1 MFKSLKGLFSPSNKD
16 LRKRIYFTLAVLAVF
31 SLGSNIVVPAAK
43 EMTASLGFLD
53 LLNLM
58 SGGTLNTFSIFAL
71 GVMPYITA
79 SILTQLLQM
88 DIIPYFKELKDQGAT
103 GRQKINRINRYL
115 GILFAFIQ
123 GYIYSVAFIG
133 GSTIVVLK
141 TTIILTAG
149 TALLLWLADQ
159 ISTKGLGN
167 GVSLFIMAGIVNALP
182 DTFITAFKDLVM
194 AGTYKTIFGIT
205 LSATMVKALGITLF
219 ALFIIAYLAI
229 LIGVVY
235 MQISERRIP
244 IQHSTRTDSSY
255 LKEQSFIPLKI
266 NSASVMPVIFAS
278 AITSI
283 PSLIAQ
289 FVNNDA
295 FENFVNN
302 YIVYTSPT
310 GYVLYVVL
318 IFAFGYVY
326 TLMELNPKEMS
337 ENLDKNRS
345 YIPGITPGEKT
356 ASYLK
361 GTITRL
367 TVVGSIFLIVLAS
380 IPLIFTNIEGLSAAV
395 TLGGTGLLI
404 VVGVALET
412 YKQLESSIVS
422 RSYQGSRKRRHRR

>member
-1 MFKSLKGLFSPSNKD
+1 MFSSLKGLFSPNNKD
-16 LRKRIYFTLAVLAVF
+16 LRKRIYFTLAVLAIF
-31 SLGSNIVVPAAK
+31 ALGTNIIVPGAKRITSN
-43 EMTASLGFLD
+43 LGFLD

-58 SGGTLNTFSIFAL
+58 SGGSLKTFSIFAL

-79 SILTQLLQM
+79 TILTQILQM
-88 DIIPYFKELKDQGAT
+88 DIIPYFKELKEQGAT

-123 GYIYSVAFIG
+123 GYIYSVAFMG
-133 GSTIVVLK
+133 GSSVEVLK
-141 TTIILTAG
+141 TTIILTGG

-159 ISTKGLGN
+159 VTNKGLGN
-167 GVSLFIMAGIVNALP
+167 GISLFIMAGIVNTLP
-182 DTFITAFKDLVM
+182 STFITAFKDLVL
-194 AGTYKTIFGIT
+194 ADTFTKVVGI
-205 LSATMVKALGITLF
+205 ILF
-219 ALFIIAYLAI
+219 IVFIIAYLLI
-229 LIGVVY
+229 LVGVVY

-255 LKEQSFIPLKI
+255 KQEQSYIPLKI

-283 PSLIAQ
+283 PSFIAE
-289 FVNNDA
+289 FIKNEA
-295 FENFVNN
+295 FTNFVNN
-302 YIVYTSPT
+302 YIVYTSLT
-310 GYVLYVVL
+310 GYLLYVFL
-318 IFAFGYVY
+318 IFAFGYIW

-356 ASYLK
+356 ISYLK
-361 GTITRL
+361 GTLTRI
-367 TVVGSIFLIVLAS
+367 TVVGSIFLVVLAS
-380 IPLIFTNIEGLSAAV
+380 IPLLISKISSLSSAV

-412 YKQLESSIVS
+412 YKQLESSVVS

>member
-1 MFKSLKGLFSPSNKD
+1 MFKSLKGIFNSNNKD
-16 LRKRIYFTLAVLAVF
+16 LRKRIYFTLMVLAVF
-31 SLGSNIVVPAAK
+31 GLGTNIIVPGAK
-43 EMTASLGFLD
+43 QITQNLSFLD

-58 SGGTLNTFSIFAL
+58 SGGSLKTFSIFPL

-88 DIIPYFKELKDQGAT
+88 DIIPYFKDLKEQGAT

-123 GYIYSVAFIG
+123 GYMYSVAFMG
-133 GSTIVVLK
+133 GTTAEIVK

-149 TALLLWLADQ
+149 TSLLLWLADQ
-159 ISTKGLGN
+159 VTNKGLGN
-167 GVSLFIMAGIVNALP
+167 GVSLFIMAGIVNTLP
-182 DTFITAFKDLVM
+182 STFIQAFKDLVL
-194 AGTYKTIFGIT
+194 ADTFTQVVGVI
-205 LSATMVKALGITLF
+205 
-219 ALFIIAYLAI
+219 LFIVFILAYLLI
-229 LIGVVY
+229 LVGVVY

-244 IQHSTRTDSSY
+244 IQHTTRTDSSQAR
-255 LKEQSFIPLKI
+255 EQSYIPLKL

-283 PSLIAQ
+283 PTLIGQ
-289 FVNNDA
+289 LLNNSSVTEFA
-295 FENFVNN
+295 EK
-302 YIVYTSPT
+302 YIVYTTPT
-310 GYVLYVVL
+310 GYLLYIAL
-318 IFAFGYVY
+318 IFLFGYVY

-356 ASYLK
+356 SAYLR
-361 GTITRL
+361 GTISRL
-367 TVVGSIFLIVLAS
+367 TVVGSLFLIVIAS
-380 IPLIFTNIEGLSAAV
+380 IPILFSKISSLSSAI

-412 YKQLESSIVS
+412 YKQLESSVVS

>member
-1 MFKSLKGLFSPSNKD
+1 MFKNLKGLFSPNNKD
-16 LRKRIYFTLAVLAVF
+16 LRKRIYFTLLVLTVF
-31 SLGSNIVVPAAK
+31 SLGTNIIVPGAK
-43 EMTASLGFLD
+43 QITQSLGFLD

-58 SGGTLNTFSIFAL
+58 SGGSLKTFSIFAL

-88 DIIPYFKELKDQGAT
+88 DIVPYFKELKEQGAT

-115 GILFAFIQ
+115 GILFAFVQ
-123 GYIYSVAFIG
+123 GYIYSVAFMG
-133 GSTIVVLK
+133 GTTAEVLK
-141 TTIILTAG
+141 TTLILTAG
-149 TALLLWLADQ
+149 TSLLLWLADQ
-159 ISTKGLGN
+159 ISNKGLGN
-167 GVSLFIMAGIVNALP
+167 GVSLFIMAGIVNTLP
-182 DTFITAFKDLVM
+182 STFIDAFKDFIM
-194 AGTYKTIFGIT
+194 ADS
-205 LSATMVKALGITLF
+205 LSKALGIILF
-219 ALFIIAYLAI
+219 VAFIIAYLII

-255 LKEQSFIPLKI
+255 AKEQSYIPLKL

-278 AITSI
+278 ALTSI

-289 FVNNDA
+289 VIKNDA
-295 FENFVNN
+295 FKSFVEN
-302 YIVYTSPT
+302 YISYTSLT
-310 GYVLYVVL
+310 GYILYVVL

-356 ASYLK
+356 TAYLK
-361 GTITRL
+361 GTISRL
-367 TVVGSIFLIVLAS
+367 TVVGSLFLVAIAS
-380 IPLIFTNIEGLSAAV
+380 IPIIFSKISGMSIVSGLSISKSV

>member
-43 EMTASLGFLD
+43 EITQNLGFLD

-115 GILFAFIQ
+115 GILFAFVQ
-123 GYIYSVAFIG
+123 GYIYSVAFMG
-133 GSTIVVLK
+133 GTTIQVLK

-159 ISTKGLGN
+159 ITNKGLGN
-167 GVSLFIMAGIVNALP
+167 GVSLFIMAGIVNTLP
-182 DTFITAFKDLVM
+182 STFITAFKDLVI
-194 AGTYKTIFGIT
+194 ADTFTR
-205 LSATMVKALGITLF
+205 VLGITLF
-219 ALFIIAYLAI
+219 ALFIIAYLVI

-255 LKEQSFIPLKI
+255 HKEQSYIPLKI

-289 FVNNDA
+289 VMNNEA
-295 FENFVNN
+295 FANFVNN
-302 YIVYTSPT
+302 YIVYTSPV

-318 IFAFGYVY
+318 IFTFGYVY

-361 GTITRL
+361 GTISRL
-367 TVVGSIFLIVLAS
+367 TVVGSIFLIILAS
-380 IPLIFTNIEGLSAAV
+380 IPILFSKISSLSSAV

>member
-1 MFKSLKGLFSPSNKD
+1 MFKSLKGLFSPNNKD
-16 LRKRIYFTLAVLAVF
+16 LRKRIYFTLLILAVF
-31 SLGSNIVVPAAK
+31 SLGTNIIVPGAK
-43 EMTASLGFLD
+43 SITQNLGFLD

-58 SGGTLNTFSIFAL
+58 SGGSLKTFSIFAL

-88 DIIPYFKELKDQGAT
+88 DIIPYFKELKEQGAT

-123 GYIYSVAFIG
+123 GYIYSVAFMG
-133 GSTIVVLK
+133 GTTVEILK

-159 ISTKGLGN
+159 ITNKGLGN
-167 GVSLFIMAGIVNALP
+167 GVSLFIMAGIVNTLP
-182 DTFITAFKDLVM
+182 STFITAFNELIVAD
-194 AGTYKTIFGIT
+194 TFNQ
-205 LSATMVKALGITLF
+205 SLGI
-219 ALFIIAYLAI
+219 ALFVAFVIAYI
-229 LIGVVY
+229 LILVGVVY

-255 LKEQSFIPLKI
+255 SKEKSYIPLKL

-289 FVNNDA
+289 FINNSE
-295 FENFVNN
+295 FTSFVEN
-302 YIVYTSPT
+302 YISYTSLT
-310 GYVLYVVL
+310 GYILYIVL

-361 GTITRL
+361 GTISRL
-367 TVVGSIFLIVLAS
+367 TVVGSIFLVVIAS
-380 IPLIFTNIEGLSAAV
+380 IPIIFSNISTLSSSI

-422 RSYQGSRKRRHRR
+422 RSYQGSRKRRRRR

>member
-1 MFKSLKGLFSPSNKD
+1 MFKNLKGLFSPNNKD
-16 LRKRIYFTLAVLAVF
+16 LRKRIYFTLLALAVF
-31 SLGSNIVVPAAK
+31 ALGTDIVVPGAK
-43 EMTASLGFLD
+43 QLTSSLGFLD

-58 SGGTLNTFSIFAL
+58 SGGSLKTFSIFAL

-79 SILTQLLQM
+79 TILTQLLQM
-88 DIIPYFKELKDQGAT
+88 DIIPYFKELKEQGAT

-115 GILFAFIQ
+115 GIFFAFLQ
-123 GYIYSVAFIG
+123 GYIYSAAFMG
-133 GSTIVVLK
+133 GGTTTVLK
-141 TTIILTAG
+141 TTVILTAG

-159 ISTKGLGN
+159 ISVKGIGN
-167 GVSLFIMAGIVNALP
+167 GVSLFIMAGIVNTLP
-182 DTFITAFKDLVM
+182 STFITAFNDLIL
-194 AGTYKTIFGIT
+194 ADTFTKW
-205 LSATMVKALGITLF
+205 LGITLF
-219 ALFIIAYLAI
+219 VVFVLAYI
-229 LIGVVY
+229 LILVGVVF
-235 MQISERRIP
+235 MQISERRVP
-244 IQHSTRTDSSY
+244 IQHSTRTDSS
-255 LKEQSFIPLKI
+255 KNSKREQSYIPLKL
-266 NSASVMPVIFAS
+266 NAASVMPVIFAS
-278 AITSI
+278 AITSV

-289 FVNNDA
+289 FVGNDT
-295 FENFVNN
+295 FTKIVEN

-310 GYVLYVVL
+310 GFVLYILL

-356 ASYLK
+356 ASYLR

-367 TVVGSIFLIVLAS
+367 TVVGNIFLIVLAS
-380 IPLIFTNIEGLSAAV
+380 IPILISKISSLPSSI

-422 RSYQGSRKRRHRR
+422 RSYQGNRKRRRRRA

>member
-1 MFKSLKGLFSPSNKD
+1 MFKSLKGIFNSNNKD
-16 LRKRIYFTLAVLAVF
+16 LRKRIYFTLFVLAIFGLGTNIMVPGAKQITQ
-31 SLGSNIVVPAAK
+31 SLS
-43 EMTASLGFLD
+43 FLD

-58 SGGTLNTFSIFAL
+58 SGGSLKTFSIFAL

-88 DIIPYFKELKDQGAT
+88 DILPYFKELKDQGAT
-103 GRQKINRINRYL
+103 GRQKINKINRYL

-123 GYIYSVAFIG
+123 GYIYSVAFMG
-133 GSTIVVLK
+133 GSTVQIIK
-141 TTIILTAG
+141 TTVILTAG

-159 ISTKGLGN
+159 ITNKGLGN
-167 GVSLFIMAGIVNALP
+167 GVSLFIMAGIVNTLP
-182 DTFITAFKDLVM
+182 STFITAFRDLVL
-194 AGTYKTIFGIT
+194 ADKFTQVVGI
-205 LSATMVKALGITLF
+205 ILF
-219 ALFIIAYLAI
+219 IVFIIAYLII

-255 LKEQSFIPLKI
+255 SKEQSYIPLKL

-283 PSLIAQ
+283 PSLIGQ
-289 FVNNDA
+289 LIKNDA
-295 FENFVNN
+295 FTNFVDN
-302 YIVYTSPT
+302 YIVYTSLT
-310 GYVLYVVL
+310 GYILYVVL
-318 IFAFGYVY
+318 IFLFGYIY

-356 ASYLK
+356 AAYLK
-361 GTITRL
+361 GTISRL
-367 TVVGSIFLIVLAS
+367 TVVGSIFLIIIAS
-380 IPLIFTNIEGLSAAV
+380 IPILFSKISSLSSAV